1 MIDELKKIVSETMK
15 GSQESWESSRELY
28 FWSTYSFFLSLAI
41 RQLFGSKL
49 TDPLQMAVKCRLIDI
64 ETQNQIEKKLHF
76 KDIYISIKKGIE
88 CNLNDLYQ
96 SFAKL
101 KYTFTE
107 NGIQFEE
114 NKYERDVLG
123 AYYTSE
129 KFATEITRKA
139 ILKYFNVNK
148 IENISKR
155 DVLTKKI
162 MDPSCGSGVFLIAYI
177 RLIKDCFKLSE
188 KEKKQLMSNLY
199 GIDVDPLAILIAKT
213 CACKEINQNNLF
225 PNMILGNPL
234 LFNAPNFDTN
244 KKIFFAARGQFYNQ
258 ALSINL
264 NLTQYDIILGNP
276 PWEKIRFEEKKFTAS
291 YCSFLEKKGNRQ
303 KHDAF
308 LKKEI
313 ESKNK
318 NFLLDYKKDYE
329 IFKKNVKKH
338 PNLKASLFGELNTCS
353 LFLELCSK
361 LVEQKNGVIALIVK
375 TSILVMPAYKRLF
388 ENLLAN
394 KLIQELLFYKNSK
407 KIFDIDSREEFT
419 VAFLKKNRQASFN
432 LGLNL
437 KTISEIQTCNTIK
450 INKELLEIV
459 NPLTKLIPNVRSPE
473 EMSFLIEM
481 HKKFPLFSQVYNT
494 CRYGRLVHFTN
505 HLKNLSTT
513 PSKDNIPVYEG
524 KFIELYTAKFS
535 TFKDISNEERFKNK
549 ASARLISNIDGSEF
563 PESRYYIKRNFW
575 KELSKNFSAQY
586 IIAWRSLTSATNSRT
601 TLATLLPFMPTSQSI
616 QFLQADKK
624 SEILQILCL
633 FNSIV
638 FDVLVRMKLVG
649 LDLTQTMIKQ
659 IPVPHKDV
667 YEKNILFGKIQTS
680 LQIHINSRIKALYK
694 SDCRMDAFFK
704 DVPTYIIP
712 INTKRK
718 DLIRELDSL
727 MAFAYGFSEKQL
739 ANFHLFLYG
748 E

>member
-1 MIDELKKIVSETMK
+1 MIDELKKTVSETMK
-15 GSQESWESSRELY
+15 ETFGSWECSRDSY
-28 FWSTYSFFLSLAI
+28 FWSTFSFFLSLAI
-41 RQLFGSKL
+41 RQLFGTKL
-49 TDPLQMAVKCRLIDI
+49 TNPLHTAVKYGLIDC
-64 ETQNQIEKKLHF
+64 EVQKQIEKRFHF
-76 KDIYISIKKGIE
+76 RNIYIRIKQCAE

-101 KYTFTE
+101 KYSFTE
-107 NGIQFEE
+107 RGLLFEDS
-114 NKYERDVLG
+114 KFERDVLG

-139 ILKYFNVNK
+139 VLKYFNVKK
-148 IENISKR
+148 IEDVSKR
-155 DVLTKKI
+155 DILTKKI

-177 RLIKDCFKLSE
+177 RLIRDSFKLSE
-188 KEKKQLMSNLY
+188 KEKKQIISNLY
-199 GIDVDPLAILIAKT
+199 GVDVDPLAILITKT
-213 CACKEINQNNLF
+213 RVCKELNQKDSF

-234 LFNAPNFDTN
+234 LFKESNSDTSE
-244 KKIFFAARGQFYNQ
+244 KLFFAARGRFYNQ
-258 ALSINL
+258 ALAINL
-264 NLTQYDIILGNP
+264 NYVQYDIILGNP
-276 PWEKIRFEEKKFTAS
+276 PWEKIRFEEKKFLAN
-291 YCSFLEKKGNRQ
+291 YCSLLEKKGNRK
-303 KHDAF
+303 KHDVF

-318 NFLLDYKKDYE
+318 EFLLNCKKDYE
-329 IFKKNVKKH
+329 IFKKDVKQH

-361 LVEQKNGVIALIVK
+361 LVEQKNGVVALIVK
-375 TSILVMPAYKRLF
+375 TSVLVMPAYRKLF
-388 ENLLAN
+388 EDLLTS

-419 VAFLKKNRQASFN
+419 IAFLKKNRQESFD

-437 KTISEIQTCNTIK
+437 KTISEIHACNTIK

-459 NPLTKLIPNVRSPE
+459 NPLTKLIPNVSSPE
-473 EMSFLIEM
+473 EMNFLIEE
-481 HKKFPLFSQVYNT
+481 HKKLPLFSHVYSN

-505 HLKNLSTT
+505 HLENLSTT
-513 PSKDNIPVYEG
+513 PSKNCIPVYEG

-535 TFKDISNEERFKNK
+535 SFKGLPNEDRFKSK

-563 PESRYYIKRNFW
+563 PESRYYIKKKFW
-575 KELSKNFSAQY
+575 KELSKNFSEQY
-586 IIAWRSLTSATNSRT
+586 IVAWRSLTSATNSRT

-624 SEILQILCL
+624 NDILQILGL

-638 FDVLVRMKLVG
+638 FDILVRMKLVG

-659 IPVPHKDV
+659 IPVPPKNV
-667 YEKNILFGKIQTS
+667 YEKDILFGESRTS

-694 SDCRMDAFFK
+694 SDYRMDAFFK
-704 DVPTYIIP
+704 DVPTYAIP
-712 INTKRK
+712 TNAKRK
-718 DLIRELDSL
+718 DLIRELDYL
-727 MAFAYGFSEKQL
+727 MAHAYGFDKNQL
-739 ANFHLFLYG
+739 AKFTQSFFRK
-748 E
+748 